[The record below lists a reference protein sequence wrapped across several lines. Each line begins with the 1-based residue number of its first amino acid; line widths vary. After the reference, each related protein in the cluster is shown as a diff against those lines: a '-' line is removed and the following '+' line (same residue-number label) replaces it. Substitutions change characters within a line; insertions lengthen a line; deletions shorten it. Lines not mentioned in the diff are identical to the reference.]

1 MEMLML
7 GGLAAYLLNF
17 LAGKSKN
24 HKIAQ
29 SWLTTH
35 KQLLEEN
42 FSVIG
47 EFDDCTNS
55 YNVD

>member
-42 FSVIG
+42 FSFVG
-47 EFDDCTNS
+47 EFDD
-55 YNVD
+55 